1 MPSLSIKTKNMLR
14 DLFLL
19 HPTKSNPVLSKMT
32 GISEPTIGKYRKLY
46 DEQVDHEF
54 ITMTAGKFISEFG
67 KAIDYWKLQIDEL
80 EKLKN
85 KKQIVILKDGKSS
98 EVYLSAMEILAICKQ
113 QAELRKYIVFLGSQ
127 GEVRE
132 VIKIMRS
139 GRLHGL
145 EVNN

>member
-1 MPSLSIKTKNMLR
+1 MPSLSIQTKNMLR

-19 HPTKSNPVLSKMT
+19 HPTKSNPVLSQMT

-46 DEQVDHEF
+46 DEQVNHEF
-54 ITMTAGKFISEFG
+54 ITMTAGKFIHEFG
-67 KAIDYWKLQIDEL
+67 QAIDYWKLQIDEL

-85 KKQIVILKDGKSS
+85 KKQMVLKDGKSS
-98 EVYLSAMEILAICKQ
+98 EVYLSAMEILSICKQ

-139 GRLHGL
+139 GRLPKL
-145 EVNN
+145 EVNY